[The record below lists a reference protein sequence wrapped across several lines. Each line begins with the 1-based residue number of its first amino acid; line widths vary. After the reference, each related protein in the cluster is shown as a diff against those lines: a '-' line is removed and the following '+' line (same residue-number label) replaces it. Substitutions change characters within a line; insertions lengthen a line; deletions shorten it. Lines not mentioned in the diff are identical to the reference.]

1 MERLQEWGA
10 QLIAVFSDTFA
21 SLVTYLPVV
30 LTAIAVLLIGWLLA
44 ILIRGLVRRA
54 LESMDW
60 LFARLMPRSA
70 GRSETLTRA
79 TSRAISTVVFWIVL
93 LVFAASALRILGGS
107 LFERWTENLLAY
119 LPSAI
124 GGVIIIVI
132 GFTGGTLARHILEQA
147 SVGLGVGQ
155 SSLLG
160 RLAQAV
166 IVISCVVI
174 GIDQLGVNVNF
185 LIQLTTVTAAAVFG
199 GIALVF
205 ALGTRQHLANL
216 IGAHYARKHYAPG
229 DYVKIGAFQG
239 RIVEIADGCVF
250 IETERRRRLGARART
265 SAPSR
270 SSRSGRRRERPRAAR
285 RRVSAR
291 CIPRAPRACSSRCR
305 STRRTPCSNAV
316 DVATA
321 APVVGHML
329 PTCAARCIERQP
341 PADSALLLERLGS
354 QESVAVLRHLPNEH
368 ARERARARS
377 ARNGSWRSSCC

>member
-1 MERLQEWGA
+1 MERLQVWGA

-44 ILIRGLVRRA
+44 HLIRGLVRRA

-60 LFARLMPRSA
+60 LFARLAPRST
-70 GRSETLTRA
+70 GRSEALARV
-79 TSRAISTVVFWIVL
+79 TSRAFSTVVFWIVL
-93 LVFAASALRILGGS
+93 LIFAASALRILGGT
-107 LFERWTENLLAY
+107 LFERWTETLLAY
-119 LPSAI
+119 LPRAI
-124 GGVIIIVI
+124 GGVIIIVV
-132 GFTGGTLARHILEQA
+132 GFTGGTLVRHILEQA

-166 IVISCVVI
+166 IVVSCVVI

-229 DYVKIGAFQG
+229 DQVKIGGYQG
-239 RIVEIADGCVF
+239 RIVEITDGCIF
-250 IETERRRRLGARART
+250 IETSEGDVSVPGQNFSAEAFVKVRKT
-265 SAPSR
+265 S
-270 SSRSGRRRERPRAAR
+270 
-285 RRVSAR
+285 
-291 CIPRAPRACSSRCR
+291 
-305 STRRTPCSNAV
+305 
-316 DVATA
+316 
-321 APVVGHML
+321 
-329 PTCAARCIERQP
+329 
-341 PADSALLLERLGS
+341 
-354 QESVAVLRHLPNEH
+354 
-368 ARERARARS
+368 
-377 ARNGSWRSSCC
+377 

>member
-1 MERLQEWGA
+1 MERLQVWGA

-44 ILIRGLVRRA
+44 HLIRGLVRRA

-70 GRSETLTRA
+70 GRSETLARV
-79 TSRAISTVVFWIVL
+79 TSRAISTVVFWIIL

-107 LFERWTENLLAY
+107 LFETWTETLLAY
-119 LPSAI
+119 LPRAI
-124 GGVIIIVI
+124 GGVIIIVV
-132 GFTGGTLARHILEQA
+132 GFTGGTLVRHILEQA

-166 IVISCVVI
+166 IVVSCVVI

-229 DYVKIGAFQG
+229 DQVKIGGYQG
-239 RIVEIADGCVF
+239 RIVEITDGCVF
-250 IETERRRRLGARART
+250 IETDVGDVSVPGQHFSAEPFLKIRKT
-265 SAPSR
+265 S
-270 SSRSGRRRERPRAAR
+270 
-285 RRVSAR
+285 
-291 CIPRAPRACSSRCR
+291 
-305 STRRTPCSNAV
+305 
-316 DVATA
+316 
-321 APVVGHML
+321 
-329 PTCAARCIERQP
+329 
-341 PADSALLLERLGS
+341 
-354 QESVAVLRHLPNEH
+354 
-368 ARERARARS
+368 
-377 ARNGSWRSSCC
+377 

>member
-1 MERLQEWGA
+1 MERLQAWGA
-10 QLIAVFSDTFA
+10 QLIDVFRDTLA

-30 LTAIAVLLIGWLLA
+30 LTAVAVLLIGWLLA
-44 ILIRGLVRRA
+44 HLVRTVVRRA

-60 LFARLMPRSA
+60 LFARFVPRSA

-93 LVFAASALRILGGS
+93 LIFAASALRILGGT
-107 LFERWTENLLAY
+107 LFERWTENLIAY

-124 GGVIIIVI
+124 GGVIIIVV
-132 GFTGGTLARHILEQA
+132 GFTAGTLARHILEQA

-166 IVISCVVI
+166 IVVSCIVI

-205 ALGTRQHLANL
+205 ALGTRAHLANL

-229 DYVKIGAFQG
+229 DLVKIGAFQG
-239 RIVEIADGCVF
+239 RLVEIADGCVL
-250 IETERRRRLGARART
+250 IETEAGDVSVPGQHF
-265 SAPSR
+265 SAEPFVKIR
-270 SSRSGRRRERPRAAR
+270 K
-285 RRVSAR
+285 
-291 CIPRAPRACSSRCR
+291 AP
-305 STRRTPCSNAV
+305 
-316 DVATA
+316 
-321 APVVGHML
+321 
-329 PTCAARCIERQP
+329 
-341 PADSALLLERLGS
+341 
-354 QESVAVLRHLPNEH
+354 
-368 ARERARARS
+368 
-377 ARNGSWRSSCC
+377 

>member
-1 MERLQEWGA
+1 MERLQVWGA
-10 QLIAVFSDTFA
+10 QLIAVFRETLA
-21 SLVTYLPVV
+21 SLITYLPVV
-30 LTAIAVLLIGWLLA
+30 LIAIAVLLIGWLLA
-44 ILIRGLVRRA
+44 HLVRGLVRRA

-60 LFARLMPRSA
+60 LFARLVPRSA
-70 GRSETLTRA
+70 GRPQTLARA

-119 LPSAI
+119 LPSVI

-229 DYVKIGAFQG
+229 DHVKIGAFQG
-239 RIVEIADGCVF
+239 RVVEIADGCVF
-250 IETERRRRLGARART
+250 IETDIGDVSVPGQHF
-265 SAPSR
+265 SAEAFIKIR
-270 SSRSGRRRERPRAAR
+270 K
-285 RRVSAR
+285 
-291 CIPRAPRACSSRCR
+291 
-305 STRRTPCSNAV
+305 TP
-316 DVATA
+316 
-321 APVVGHML
+321 
-329 PTCAARCIERQP
+329 
-341 PADSALLLERLGS
+341 
-354 QESVAVLRHLPNEH
+354 
-368 ARERARARS
+368 
-377 ARNGSWRSSCC
+377 

>member
-1 MERLQEWGA
+1 MDRLQAWGA
-10 QLIAVFSDTFA
+10 QLIGVFRDTLE
-21 SLVTYLPVV
+21 SIVTYLPIV
-30 LTAIAVLLIGWLLA
+30 LTAVAVLVIGWLIA
-44 ILIRGLVRRA
+44 RLIRSLVRRA

-60 LFARLMPRSA
+60 LFARLAPRSA
-70 GRSETLTRA
+70 GRSEALARA

-124 GGVIIIVI
+124 GGIIIIVV
-132 GFTGGTLARHILEQA
+132 GFTGGTLVRHVLEQA

-174 GIDQLGVNVNF
+174 GIDQLGVNVAF

-229 DYVKIGAFQG
+229 DFVKIGAFQG
-239 RIVEIADGCVF
+239 RIVEIVDGCVF
-250 IETERRRRLGARART
+250 LETDAGDVSVPAHNF
-265 SAPSR
+265 SAEAFVKIR
-270 SSRSGRRRERPRAAR
+270 KT
-285 RRVSAR
+285 V
-291 CIPRAPRACSSRCR
+291 
-305 STRRTPCSNAV
+305 
-316 DVATA
+316 
-321 APVVGHML
+321 
-329 PTCAARCIERQP
+329 
-341 PADSALLLERLGS
+341 
-354 QESVAVLRHLPNEH
+354 
-368 ARERARARS
+368 
-377 ARNGSWRSSCC
+377 

>member
-1 MERLQEWGA
+1 MNRLQAWGA
-10 QLIAVFSDTFA
+10 QLIGVFRDTLE
-21 SLVTYLPVV
+21 SIVTYLPIV
-30 LTAIAVLLIGWLLA
+30 LTAVAVLVIGWLIA
-44 ILIRGLVRRA
+44 RVIRSLVRRA

-60 LFARLMPRSA
+60 LFARLAPRSA
-70 GRSETLTRA
+70 GRSEALARA

-124 GGVIIIVI
+124 GGIIIIVV
-132 GFTGGTLARHILEQA
+132 GFTGGTLVRHVLEQA

-174 GIDQLGVNVNF
+174 GIDQLGVDVAF
-185 LIQLTTVTAAAVFG
+185 LVQLTTVTAAAVFG

-229 DYVKIGAFQG
+229 DFVKIGAYQG
-239 RIVEIADGCVF
+239 RIVEIVDGCVF
-250 IETERRRRLGARART
+250 LETDAGDVSVPAQNF
-265 SAPSR
+265 SAEAFVKIR
-270 SSRSGRRRERPRAAR
+270 KT
-285 RRVSAR
+285 V
-291 CIPRAPRACSSRCR
+291 
-305 STRRTPCSNAV
+305 
-316 DVATA
+316 
-321 APVVGHML
+321 
-329 PTCAARCIERQP
+329 
-341 PADSALLLERLGS
+341 
-354 QESVAVLRHLPNEH
+354 
-368 ARERARARS
+368 
-377 ARNGSWRSSCC
+377 

>member
-1 MERLQEWGA
+1 MNRLQAWGA
-10 QLIAVFSDTFA
+10 QLIGVFRDTLE
-21 SLVTYLPVV
+21 SIVTYLPIV
-30 LTAIAVLLIGWLLA
+30 LTAVAVLVIGWLIA
-44 ILIRGLVRRA
+44 RVIRSLVRRA

-60 LFARLMPRSA
+60 LFARLAPRSA
-70 GRSETLTRA
+70 GRSEALARA

-124 GGVIIIVI
+124 GGIIIIVV
-132 GFTGGTLARHILEQA
+132 GFTGGTLVRHVLEQA

-174 GIDQLGVNVNF
+174 GIDQLGVNVAF

-229 DYVKIGAFQG
+229 DFVKIGAFQG
-239 RIVEIADGCVF
+239 RIVEIVDGCVF
-250 IETERRRRLGARART
+250 LETDAGDVSVPAQNF
-265 SAPSR
+265 SAEAFVKIR
-270 SSRSGRRRERPRAAR
+270 KT
-285 RRVSAR
+285 V
-291 CIPRAPRACSSRCR
+291 
-305 STRRTPCSNAV
+305 
-316 DVATA
+316 
-321 APVVGHML
+321 
-329 PTCAARCIERQP
+329 
-341 PADSALLLERLGS
+341 
-354 QESVAVLRHLPNEH
+354 
-368 ARERARARS
+368 
-377 ARNGSWRSSCC
+377 

>member
-10 QLIAVFSDTFA
+10 QLLTVFRDTLA

-30 LTAIAVLLIGWLLA
+30 LIAAAVLLIGWLLA
-44 ILIRGLVRRA
+44 HVIRALVRRA

-60 LFARLMPRSA
+60 LFTRLAPRSA
-70 GRSETLTRA
+70 GRSETLARA

-93 LVFAASALRILGGS
+93 LVFAASALRILGGT

-119 LPSAI
+119 LPSLF
-124 GGVIIIVI
+124 GGVIIIVV

-155 SSLLG
+155 SHLLG

-185 LIQLTTVTAAAVFG
+185 LILLTTVTAAAVFG

-229 DYVKIGAFQG
+229 DHVKIGAFEG

-250 IETERRRRLGARART
+250 IETNVGDVSVPGQHFSAEPFVKIRKT
-265 SAPSR
+265 S
-270 SSRSGRRRERPRAAR
+270 
-285 RRVSAR
+285 
-291 CIPRAPRACSSRCR
+291 
-305 STRRTPCSNAV
+305 
-316 DVATA
+316 
-321 APVVGHML
+321 
-329 PTCAARCIERQP
+329 
-341 PADSALLLERLGS
+341 
-354 QESVAVLRHLPNEH
+354 
-368 ARERARARS
+368 
-377 ARNGSWRSSCC
+377 

>member
-1 MERLQEWGA
+1 MERLQVWGA

-21 SLVTYLPVV
+21 SLITYLPVV
-30 LTAIAVLLIGWLLA
+30 LTSIAVLLIGWLLA
-44 ILIRGLVRRA
+44 HLIRGLVRRA

-79 TSRAISTVVFWIVL
+79 TSRAISTVVFWIIL

-107 LFERWTENLLAY
+107 LFERWTENLLAF

-124 GGVIIIVI
+124 GGVIIIVV
-132 GFTGGTLARHILEQA
+132 GFTGGTLVRHILEQA
-147 SVGLGVGQ
+147 SVGLGAGQ
-155 SSLLG
+155 SSLVG

-174 GIDQLGVNVNF
+174 GIDQLGVNVAF

-229 DYVKIGAFQG
+229 DYVKIGHHQG

-250 IETERRRRLGARART
+250 IETDAGDVSVPGQNFSAEPFLKIRKT
-265 SAPSR
+265 S
-270 SSRSGRRRERPRAAR
+270 
-285 RRVSAR
+285 
-291 CIPRAPRACSSRCR
+291 
-305 STRRTPCSNAV
+305 
-316 DVATA
+316 
-321 APVVGHML
+321 
-329 PTCAARCIERQP
+329 
-341 PADSALLLERLGS
+341 
-354 QESVAVLRHLPNEH
+354 
-368 ARERARARS
+368 
-377 ARNGSWRSSCC
+377 